1 VVPAVVRWRDREAAI
16 DAARDRVLRLRGLV
30 RDQQQVVAAAM
41 QVNERLATGPR
52 VMRGRTADLVA
63 ADVQRL
69 LQDQARL
76 SRVSV
81 SRLEVLPTPPDSARE
96 AATALSASL
105 TATTDIYGLAD
116 LLARLHRSQALMAVE
131 ELSVAPNPVLRGNL
145 LQIAMTLRAPWLL
158 EAP

>member
-1 VVPAVVRWRDREAAI
+1 
-16 DAARDRVLRLRGLV
+16 
-30 RDQQQVVAAAM
+30 
-41 QVNERLATGPR
+41 
-52 VMRGRTADLVA
+52 
-63 ADVQRL
+63 
-69 LQDQARL
+69 
-76 SRVSV
+76 V